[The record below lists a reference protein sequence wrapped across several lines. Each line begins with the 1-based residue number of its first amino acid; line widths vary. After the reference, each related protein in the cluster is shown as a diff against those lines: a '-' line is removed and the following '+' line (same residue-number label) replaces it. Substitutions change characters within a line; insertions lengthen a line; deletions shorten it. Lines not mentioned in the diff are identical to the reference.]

1 MAELLPDLPTPEKAA
16 AAQFPD
22 RPPAAPAPPWAC
34 WYCVL
39 GRLEQCLLL
48 VEPERSGAFL
58 PQLGN
63 QTHSQAPRGCRDTA
77 EDKARR
83 AGLWFL
89 PVTHYLFALALLL
102 PQFLLQNACSL
113 GTGIAVTSHKE
124 MSTVQLPSQILHSNQ

>member
-1 MAELLPDLPTPEKAA
+1 MAELLPDLPPPEKA

-22 RPPAAPAPPWAC
+22 CPPAAPALPWAC

-39 GRLEQCLLL
+39 GRLEPWLLL
-48 VEPERSGAFL
+48 AEPERSGAFL

-63 QTHSQAPRGCRDTA
+63 QTHSQAPRGCQDAA

-89 PVTHYLFALALLL
+89 PLTHYLFALALLL

-124 MSTVQLPSQILHSNQ
+124 TSTVQLPSQILRSDQ